1 MVKSEE
7 ETWANKHCM
16 AESPLDLFWIQN
28 SGYFLDTKI
37 TIFLDFD
44 LKFLILSGCPSGGVY
59 SSRRSNLFPQW
70 TSFFFPTR
78 NTYFRVKRPKT
89 IKKRSII
96 CIFRPYLDDN
106 RHCESYLGLKQ
117 SMSCLKQPKNL
128 KFLPFKFVQNFWT
141 ILWMFGANVQNSGQI
156 QKFCPTLYNLHI
168 TKRV

>member
-1 MVKSEE
+1 MILTPPLTIYFTYFKISLGKKMVKSEE

-78 NTYFRVKRPKT
+78 NMYFRVKRPKT
-89 IKKRSII
+89 IKKKVNNMYI
-96 CIFRPYLDDN
+96 
-106 RHCESYLGLKQ
+106 
-117 SMSCLKQPKNL
+117 
-128 KFLPFKFVQNFWT
+128 
-141 ILWMFGANVQNSGQI
+141 
-156 QKFCPTLYNLHI
+156 
-168 TKRV
+168 